1 MAPTIPDCD
10 FIRELGSG
18 STADVY
24 LYRQHNLNREV
35 AVKVGKS
42 RQDRSFDKAFEK
54 EAKIMAQ
61 LSAHPYI
68 VSIYGSGLTP
78 QTGLPYLILEYA
90 PHGSYKEIM
99 RSRRLTL
106 AEVLDL
112 GVKLTG
118 ALQTA
123 HRHGIIHRDI
133 KPANIL
139 ITSANQPALS
149 DFGISTSIY
158 ESKSR
163 TGFSVPWAPPE
174 VLTGKGGG
182 TETSDIYSLAA
193 TLYGLLAGKSP
204 FEYAFHP
211 HTQNEL
217 AQHIVS
223 DELPKNAIVDVPKE
237 VEQILLKAMS
247 KDPDARYL
255 SAQQFGR
262 AMQQAQEDCGLNM
275 TPFVAED
282 CDEFPPHHSMPQS
295 GKGRFG
301 TKVAVPKRKR
311 SKKPLFIAL
320 AALAAVAI
328 VVAVFVFAVMPRMD
342 TGKSSRRTQVDTMQ
356 TPHNNSD
363 SGNTRKSKKNGNGKN
378 DTQKDDVANED
389 AGAAVPQATNLVGT
403 SDGQNVTF
411 TWSNPA
417 PKAGDTYAWAEVQDG
432 SAAPGS
438 QTTIVK
444 EPKVTINVE
453 SRKPQTCIQVSIVR
467 GDGHMSATPTM
478 ACAVTKQ

>member
-1 MAPTIPDCD
+1 MIPDCD

-35 AVKVGKS
+35 AVKVGKA
-42 RQDRSFDKAFEK
+42 RQDRDFDEAFEK

-61 LSAHPYI
+61 FSTHPYI

-78 QTGLPYLILEYA
+78 QSRLPYLVLEYA
-90 PHGSYKEIM
+90 PHGSYKDIM
-99 RSRRLTL
+99 RSRRLTV
-106 AEVLDL
+106 AEMLDL
-112 GVKLTG
+112 GVKLTA

-174 VLTGKGGG
+174 VLTGKSGGS
-182 TETSDIYSLAA
+182 ETSDIYSLAA
-193 TLYGLLAGKSP
+193 TLYGLLVGKSP
-204 FEYAFHP
+204 FEYIFHP

-223 DELPKNAIVDVPKE
+223 DQLPKNTIPDAPKE
-237 VEQILLKAMS
+237 IEQILLKAMN

-262 AMQQAQEDCGLNM
+262 ALQTAQEDCGYNM

-282 CDEFPPHHSMPQS
+282 CDEFPAHHTLPQS
-295 GKGRFG
+295 GKSRFG
-301 TKVAVPKRKR
+301 AKTVTPQRKR
-311 SKKPLFIAL
+311 SKKPLVITL
-320 AALAAVAI
+320 AALAVVAAVA
-328 VVAVFVFAVMPRMD
+328 AVFTFAVIPRMD
-342 TGKSSRRTQVDTMQ
+342 SKQSGNRTQINAMQ
-356 TPHNNSD
+356 TPQ
-363 SGNTRKSKKNGNGKN
+363 SGNAHSGNAGQHKSHATGQDN
-378 DTQKDDVANED
+378 TQKDDITAED
-389 AGAAVPQATNLVGT
+389 AGAAVPQAANLVGT
-403 SDGQNVTF
+403 SNGQSVTF
-411 TWSNPA
+411 TWTNPA
-417 PKAGDTYAWAEVQDG
+417 PKEGDTYAWSEVQNG
-432 SAAPGS
+432 SAATGG
-438 QTTIVK
+438 QTSIVK
-444 EPKVTINVE
+444 APKVTLSVTNSE
-453 SRKPQTCIQVSIVR
+453 PQTCIQVSIVR
-467 GDGHMSATPTM
+467 ADGHMSANPTM
-478 ACAVTKQ
+478 ACATTLQ

>member
-42 RQDRSFDKAFEK
+42 RQDRNFDEAFEK
-54 EAKIMAQ
+54 EAKIMAKF
-61 LSAHPYI
+61 SAHPYI
-68 VSIYGSGLTP
+68 VSIYGSGLTGA
-78 QTGLPYLILEYA
+78 THLPYLVLEYA

-99 RSRRLTL
+99 RNRRLTV
-106 AEVLDL
+106 AEMLDL

-123 HRHGIIHRDI
+123 HRHGIVHRDI

-139 ITSANQPALS
+139 ITSAGQPALS

-193 TLYGLLAGKSP
+193 TLYGLLVGKSP

-211 HTQNEL
+211 RTQNEL

-223 DELPKNAIVDVPKE
+223 DRLPKNAIENVPRQI
-237 VEQILLKAMS
+237 EQILLKAMS

-262 AMQQAQEDCGLNM
+262 ALQEAQETCGLNM
-275 TPFVAED
+275 TPFVAEG
-282 CDEFPPHHSMPQS
+282 CDEFPAHHTMPQS

-301 TKVAVPKRKR
+301 AKVAVPKRKR
-311 SKKPLFIAL
+311 SKKPLVIAIT
-320 AALAAVAI
+320 ALAAVA
-328 VVAVFVFAVMPRMD
+328 VVAAVFVFAVIPHMD
-342 TGKSSRRTQVDTMQ
+342 SKQSDERTQVDTMQ
-356 TPHNNSD
+356 TMRSKGHDSD
-363 SGNTRKSKKNGNGKN
+363 NTKENKKNGT
-378 DTQKDDVANED
+378 DDAQKDDITKED
-389 AGAAVPQATNLVGT
+389 AGAAVPQATNLAGA

-417 PKAGDTYAWAEVQDG
+417 PKAGDTYAWSEVQDG
-432 SAAPGS
+432 SAAPGT
-438 QTTIVK
+438 QTSIVK
-444 EPKVTINVE
+444 DPKVTLNVA
-453 SRKPQTCIQVSIVR
+453 SGNPQTCIQVSIVR
-467 GDGHMSATPTM
+467 ADGRMSASPTM
-478 ACAVTKQ
+478 ACAATKQ